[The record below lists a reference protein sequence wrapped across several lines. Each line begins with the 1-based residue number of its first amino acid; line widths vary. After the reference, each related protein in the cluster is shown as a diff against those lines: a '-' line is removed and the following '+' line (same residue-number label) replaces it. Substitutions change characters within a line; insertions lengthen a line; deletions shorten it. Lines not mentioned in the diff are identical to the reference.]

1 MATLVSALR
10 GIEPPR
16 EVDADE
22 TGIPILAVLG
32 ADIDTAVCRAF
43 RVLCMQNVIGE
54 NGNAETPIFQELLS
68 KT

>member
-16 EVDADE
+16 EVDSDA
-22 TGIPILAVLG
+22 TGILILAVLG

-43 RVLCMQNVIGE
+43 RVLRMQNVIGE
-54 NGNAETPIFQELLS
+54 NGNAETPIFQELLN

>member
-1 MATLVSALR
+1 MATLISALR

-16 EVDADE
+16 EVDADA
-22 TGIPILAVLG
+22 TGIIILAVLG

-43 RVLCMQNVIGE
+43 RVLRMQNVIGE
-54 NGNAETPIFQELLS
+54 NGNAETPIFQELLN

>member
-1 MATLVSALR
+1 MATLVSALC

-16 EVDADE
+16 EVDADA
-22 TGIPILAVLG
+22 TGIIILAVLG

-43 RVLCMQNVIGE
+43 RVLRMQNVIGE
-54 NGNAETPIFQELLS
+54 NGNAETLIFQELLD

>member
-16 EVDADE
+16 EVDADA
-22 TGIPILAVLG
+22 TGIIILAVLG

-43 RVLCMQNVIGE
+43 RVLRMQNVIGE
-54 NGNAETPIFQELLS
+54 NGNAETPIFQELLR

>member
-10 GIEPPR
+10 GVEPPR
-16 EVDADE
+16 EVDADA
-22 TGIPILAVLG
+22 TGIIILAVLG

-43 RVLCMQNVIGE
+43 RVLRMQNVIGE
-54 NGNAETPIFQELLS
+54 NGNAETPIFQEMLS

>member
-16 EVDADE
+16 EVDADT
-22 TGIPILAVLG
+22 TGIIILAVLG
-32 ADIDTAVCRAF
+32 ADVDTAVCRAF
-43 RVLCMQNVIGE
+43 RVLRMQNVIGE
-54 NGNAETPIFQELLS
+54 NGNAETPILQKLLA

>member
-16 EVDADE
+16 EVDADA
-22 TGIPILAVLG
+22 TGILILAVFG
-32 ADIDTAVCRAF
+32 ANIDTAVCRAF
-43 RVLCMQNVIGE
+43 RVLRMQNVIGE

>member
-16 EVDADE
+16 EIDADA
-22 TGIPILAVLG
+22 TGIIILAVLG

-43 RVLCMQNVIGE
+43 RVLRMQNVIGE
-54 NGNAETPIFQELLS
+54 NGNAETPILQELLS

>member
-1 MATLVSALR
+1 MGQR
-10 GIEPPR
+10 QHK
-16 EVDADE
+16 AD
-22 TGIPILAVLG
+22 LAVLG

-43 RVLCMQNVIGE
+43 RVLRMQNVIGE